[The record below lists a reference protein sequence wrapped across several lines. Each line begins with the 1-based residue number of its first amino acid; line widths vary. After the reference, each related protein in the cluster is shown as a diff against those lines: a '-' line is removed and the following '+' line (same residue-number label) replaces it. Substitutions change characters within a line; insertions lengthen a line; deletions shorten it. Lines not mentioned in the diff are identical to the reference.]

1 MLAKIIIIGTEDFKR
16 HYNLFDNL
24 RNRMNLNKLLDTE
37 QIVNI
42 SGNEI
47 EEKNIQRDSRI
58 QAQTLIFIM
67 KHK

>member
-1 MLAKIIIIGTEDFKR
+1 
-16 HYNLFDNL
+16 
-24 RNRMNLNKLLDTE
+24 MNLNKLLDTE

-67 KHK
+67 KHKWNFYDFI